1 MLVSELALFVPTQE
15 KEGSD
20 KYKSQEIT
28 VGPVC
33 ARSWYLKEKNR
44 S

>member
-1 MLVSELALFVPTQE
+1 MLVSEQAFLVPTQG
-15 KEGSD
+15 KEVSD

-28 VGPVC
+28 VEPVC
-33 ARSWYLKEKNR
+33 ARSWYLKEENR